1 MRPHHSA
8 GPTSRVT
15 SCLSLST
22 WDHSVV
28 EPCLANLAWA
38 LPAGG
43 CGDGGLLRG
52 ASPQKSPRVLMC
64 PSKNFCSQTLGS
76 PSSLEARG

>member
-8 GPTSRVT
+8 GHTSCVI

-43 CGDGGLLRG
+43 CGGGGGCFSEEPL
-52 ASPQKSPRVLMC
+52 PRNL
-64 PSKNFCSQTLGS
+64 PGF
-76 PSSLEARG
+76 